1 MMGVRFVTVEDFSIV
16 LDKTIA
22 ILGTADY
29 VFHIDGLW
37 VDGEGSDAFPDMEE
51 KPYAW
56 DALRAP
62 FDHLGR
68 AFVYFARIRRYA
80 PGANILPMETLED
93 YDVSPCSLILLCV
106 DMREFEIYAKDEKE
120 VRRLYDACSAAGF
133 GELELQTDENFG
145 RTGMSY

>member
-1 MMGVRFVTVEDFSIV
+1 MMGVRFVTEEDFSIV

-37 VDGEGSDAFPDMEE
+37 VDGEDNDAFPDMEDG
-51 KPYAW
+51 PYSW
-56 DALRAP
+56 ETLRAP

-80 PGANILPMETLED
+80 PGASILPMATLED
-93 YDVSPCSLILLCV
+93 YETCLCSLILLCV
-106 DMREFEIYAKDEKE
+106 DMREFELYAKDEKD
-120 VRRLYDACSAAGF
+120 VKRLYDACAAAGF
-133 GELELQTDENFG
+133 GEVELQTDENCG
-145 RTGMSY
+145 RTGMNV